1 VNTISEKEKAR
12 RESARELLGT
22 VSCIVGILCGV
33 GGVLF
38 AILGASDNV
47 SAGVIGAVLG
57 IFGFFLGQR
66 RLAVVAIVIGVATVF
81 FMAAASTG
89 LIPGVSPVG
98 HGYD

>member
-1 VNTISEKEKAR
+1 VNTISEKERAR
-12 RESARELLGT
+12 KESARELLGT
-22 VSCIVGILCGV
+22 GSCIVGILCGI
-33 GGVLF
+33 GGILF

-57 IFGFFLGQR
+57 IIGFFLGQR
-66 RLAVVAIVIGVATVF
+66 RLAVVAIVLGAATVF

-89 LIPGVSPVG
+89 MIPGVSSRG

>member
-1 VNTISEKEKAR
+1 MNTISEKERAR
-12 RESARELLGT
+12 RKSARELLGT
-22 VSCIVGILCGV
+22 VSCIVGILCGI
-33 GGVLF
+33 GGILF

-57 IFGFFLGQR
+57 IIGFFPGQR
-66 RLAVVAIVIGVATVF
+66 RLAIVAIMLGVAAVF

-89 LIPGVSPVG
+89 MIPGVSPMG